1 MIMEPSQPSNA
12 TKSSSSTPVLQPGTP
27 DVNETTPLDVVNHQ
41 FSKAGLTPQYK
52 RRCKDGSL
60 IDASEAE
67 LNVLRAQ
74 AHVAST
80 AQALQHMKITEKTAW
95 AIDSKELAN
104 ELYSR
109 GMIKEAMNKY
119 MEALAATDFDAQTG
133 NIDVLV
139 IPVLCNL
146 AACCIE
152 LKAYRKGEN
161 PCTIL
166 SPPSITP

>member
-1 MIMEPSQPSNA
+1 MSFTMIMEPSPPSK
-12 TKSSSSTPVLQPGTP
+12 TTTLSSSTPPIPPAMP
-27 DVNETTPLDVVNHQ
+27 DVNESTPLDVVNQ
-41 FSKAGLTPQYK
+41 EFSKAGLTPQYK

-67 LNVLRAQ
+67 LNVLKAQ

-80 AQALQHMKITEKTAW
+80 AQALQHMEITEKTAW

-152 LKAYRKGEN
+152 LKAYRKGEKKQ
-161 PCTIL
+161 
-166 SPPSITP
+166 